1 MNIRATN
8 HELVCFCQ
16 FFIAQADA
24 FLMFSIYT
32 CFCSKIQFFH
42 KKTWATSK
50 TNSTNPISTTD
61 HRYMSSG
68 QQTQHTTDQ
77 LKIQRDVIETA
88 PSNACPPP
96 PGFVETSYTNFWK
109 KKLENDPTRAC
120 LYLET
125 ITSSI
130 ADREKY
136 SVSILIKMF

>member
-1 MNIRATN
+1 MKILHGT
-8 HELVCFCQ
+8 
-16 FFIAQADA
+16 ADA

-32 CFCSKIQFFH
+32 CFCSKIQFFPLNNVGH
-42 KKTWATSK
+42 LFKSSVTSK

-61 HRYMSSG
+61 MSPG
-68 QQTQHTTDQ
+68 QQTQRTPDQ

-96 PGFVETSYTNFWK
+96 PGFVETSYPNFWK